1 MNYSAI
7 QDCTLEEIICAWFS
21 TQNDMSRGHETLDN
35 SIRRGK
41 VFRWEPAR
49 DDIWIFKTGYIDQ
62 IKIEKFTSSFVEKF
76 LESLETQDYTIGSS
90 DLRIFPIALID
101 SKGEVKYPA
110 SSALASLEKIC
121 QKERKEE
128 GIKEMNQEDQ
138 ASYKKKLQKIS
149 LDLDNQAKIIIESSP
164 TKLKNV
170 IIFDTSMMCY
180 STIVEIEEFLTELNY
195 CPSYVRL
202 LKSSSHYQLNDPK
215 SETPQVILNVTLFV
229 YDCDEG

>member
-1 MNYSAI
+1 MNYVGI
-7 QDCTLEEIICAWFS
+7 QECTLEEIICAWFS
-21 TQNDMSRGHETLDN
+21 AQKGMSSYEVLNN
-35 SIRRGK
+35 SVRRGK
-41 VFRWEPAR
+41 IFRWEPSR

-62 IKIEKFTSSFVEKF
+62 IKIEEFTSSFVDKF
-76 LESLETQDYTIGSS
+76 LEYLDITIGSS

-101 SKGEVKYPA
+101 SKGEAKYPA
-110 SSALASLEKIC
+110 SSALAQLEKIL
-121 QKERKEE
+121 KEE
-128 GIKEMNQEDQ
+128 GNEQTMKELEEMNQEERV
-138 ASYKKKLQKIS
+138 SYKKKLQKIS
-149 LDLDNQAKIIIESSP
+149 LDLDNLAKMIIESSP

-215 SETPQVILNVTLFV
+215 SETPQVVLDVTLFV
-229 YDCDEG
+229 YDCEEG